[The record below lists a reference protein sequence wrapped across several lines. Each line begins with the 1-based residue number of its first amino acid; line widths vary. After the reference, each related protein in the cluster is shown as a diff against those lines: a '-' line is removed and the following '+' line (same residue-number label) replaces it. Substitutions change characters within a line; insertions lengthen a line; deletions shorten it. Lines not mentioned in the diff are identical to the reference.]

1 MKVLFLEN
9 LPYESD
15 VRVGSHH
22 YAARFARDAAE
33 VLWVSHPLSPLHFVR
48 RTKRDFEQRLRAWRE
63 GPLESDGL
71 RWYAPMV
78 ALPPANA
85 PVLGSRFVYRGAGAL
100 SFPRL
105 GRVLAGAGFGAP
117 DVVWLTNP
125 YYEALSASLDA
136 RVRVVRVADDS
147 ASFAG
152 VSPAVREAEERA
164 IERADVVFAASAHLR
179 DRLARVR
186 PDALWLPNGVEFER
200 FNKPAP
206 EPPEYADAPRPR
218 ILYVGAQEY
227 WFDAELVA
235 ECARAVPHAAVFL
248 VGPVSMRFERA
259 LGLLPNVHLLGPR
272 PYAAL
277 PGYVQHADLG
287 IVPFIRDEMID
298 AVHPIKVYEYLA
310 GGLPVVA
317 VRWRELERMAA
328 PIRLA
333 DRSEF
338 VAAVAAELEEPTHPR
353 EARVAYAAANS
364 WDSRYAAARERIEE
378 VLQRAG

>member
-22 YAARFARDAAE
+22 YAARFARDGAE
-33 VLWVSHPLSPLHFVR
+33 VLWISHPLSPLHFVR
-48 RTKRDFEQRLRAWRE
+48 RTKRDFEQRLRAWRS

-85 PVLGSRFVYRGAGAL
+85 PVLRSRFVYRGASAL

-105 GRVLAGAGFGAP
+105 SRILARTGFDAP

-125 YYEALSASLDA
+125 YYASLSESVDA
-136 RVRVVRVADDS
+136 RVRVIRVADDS

-164 IERADVVFAASAHLR
+164 IARADVVFAASAHLR
-179 DRLARVR
+179 DRLARR
-186 PDALWLPNGVEFER
+186 RSDAAWLPNGVEFER
-200 FNKPAP
+200 FSTPAP

-218 ILYVGAQEY
+218 VLYVGAQEY
-227 WFDAELVA
+227 WFDAEVVA
-235 ECARAVPHAAVFL
+235 ECARAMPHASVFL
-248 VGPVSMRFERA
+248 IGPKSARVERVLDA
-259 LGLLPNVHLLGPR
+259 LPNVHLLGPR
-272 PYAAL
+272 PYAVL

-287 IVPFIRDEMID
+287 IVPFVRDEMID
-298 AVHPIKVYEYLA
+298 SVHPIKVYEYLA

-317 VRWRELERMAA
+317 VRWTELERMAA

-333 DRSEF
+333 DRADF
-338 VAAVAAELEEPTHPR
+338 VAAVAAELEEPSHPR
-353 EARVAYAAANS
+353 EQRVAYAAANS
-364 WDSRYAAARERIEE
+364 WESRYASARERIEE
-378 VLQRAG
+378 VLRRAR